1 MTEKSAINIPAE
13 IKSQLPIFQVLGDK
27 LPAQVVTPEGKKTI
41 TAIFF
46 WALVLGGAF
55 AFFKYL
61 PVLLEYAQKSVL
73 LVIFGILLIT
83 LLLLAPKIISLL
95 HRLGTVLLFKGEKEI
110 IRRNPIE
117 TLQLLERDARDTLKR
132 VKEKIANVDGVR
144 IDMISSAENAQKTAE
159 QKYQY
164 AKRYT
169 VEAADLEEKA
179 KQAAAASN
187 NEKANAFNRDAKETR
202 TKAFLLG
209 KEG

>member
-132 VKEKIANVDGVR
+132 VKEK
-144 IDMISSAENAQKTAE
+144 
-159 QKYQY
+159 
-164 AKRYT
+164 
-169 VEAADLEEKA
+169 LH
-179 KQAAAASN
+179 AS
-187 NEKANAFNRDAKETR
+187 ERLLS
-202 TKAFLLG
+202 TK
-209 KEG
+209 